1 MSVPTGSWATNAA
14 TRTSMLGNRSR
25 DTKPELL
32 VRRALHARGFRFR
45 VDLRPEPTL
54 RTRADIVFT
63 RRRIAIYVDG
73 CFWHGCPTHGTSP
86 KTNAEYWTPKLARN
100 IERDLESTAALE
112 QRGWV
117 VLRFWSHEPVA
128 EVVARIAAAVRATDH
143 AGVRSKRS

>member
-1 MSVPTGSWATNAA
+1 MSWATNEA
-14 TRTSMLGNRSR
+14 TRKSMLGNRSR

-32 VRRALHARGFRFR
+32 VRRSLHARGLRFR
-45 VDLRPEPTL
+45 VDLRPEPAV

-63 RRRIAIYVDG
+63 RRRIAVYIDG

-86 KTNAEYWTPKLARN
+86 KSHSEYWTPKLARN

-112 QRGWV
+112 ALGWL

-128 EVVARIAAAVRATDH
+128 EVVGRIAEASGH
-143 AGVRSKRS
+143 ASTRV

>member
-1 MSVPTGSWATNAA
+1 MSVPTESWATNEA

-63 RRRIAIYVDG
+63 RRRIAVYIDG
-73 CFWHGCPTHGTSP
+73 CFWHGCPIHGTSP
-86 KTNAEYWTPKLARN
+86 KANAEYWTPKLARN
-100 IERDLESTAALE
+100 IERDLESTTALE

-117 VLRFWSHEPVA
+117 VLRFWTHEPVA
-128 EVVARIAAAVRATDH
+128 GVVERIAAAVRGKD
-143 AGVRSKRS
+143 VRDGRVVRP

>member
-1 MSVPTGSWATNAA
+1 
-14 TRTSMLGNRSR
+14 MLGNRSR
-25 DTKPELL
+25 DTKPEML
-32 VRRALHARGFRFR
+32 VRRSLHARGLRFR

-63 RRRIAIYVDG
+63 RRRIAVYIDG

-86 KTNAEYWTPKLARN
+86 KAHSDYWTPKLARN

-112 QRGWV
+112 QRGWL

-128 EVVARIAAAVRATDH
+128 DVVERVAAAVRVTTTEGH
-143 AGVRSKRS
+143 VPIQSH